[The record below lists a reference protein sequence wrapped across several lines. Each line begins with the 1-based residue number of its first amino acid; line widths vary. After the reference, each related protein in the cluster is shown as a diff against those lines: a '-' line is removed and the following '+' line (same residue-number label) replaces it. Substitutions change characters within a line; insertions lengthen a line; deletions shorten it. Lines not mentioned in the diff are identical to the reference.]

1 MDPIADM
8 IIQIK
13 NAAKIGTQTIA
24 VPYSKVRSSVA
35 HVLMQ
40 EGYLVSVNRKG
51 KKENKVL
58 DLGIAYDNGK
68 PRLHD
73 VRRISK
79 LSRRV
84 YTGVRDLKP
93 VRQGHG
99 RLVLSTPKGIIT
111 AEQARKERVG
121 GEALFEIW

>member
-13 NAAKIGTQTIA
+13 NASKIGRPAVI
-24 VPYSKVRSSVA
+24 VPYSKLRSSVA
-35 HVLMQ
+35 HVLMH

-51 KKENKVL
+51 KKEKKVL
-58 DLGIAYDNGK
+58 ELGIAYDNGT
-68 PRLHD
+68 PRLLN

-99 RLVLSTPKGIIT
+99 RLILSTPKGILT
-111 AEQARKERVG
+111 GEQARKERVG